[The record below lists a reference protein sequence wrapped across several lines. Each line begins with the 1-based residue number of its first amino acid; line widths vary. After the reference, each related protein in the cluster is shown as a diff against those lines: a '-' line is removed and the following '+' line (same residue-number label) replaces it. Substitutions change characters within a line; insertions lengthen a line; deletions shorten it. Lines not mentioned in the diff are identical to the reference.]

1 MVLVSLSQLSRQVKK
16 KTKKHTLFIW
26 PFLIMLKRMQQA
38 IYWSTPMQEIW
49 FQIHWM
55 LTLKREKKKGR
66 PQSHCRHFLLNG
78 HFNSQTQT
86 NRRHWTPV
94 SHRGHG
100 ASQSISHFFSIAL
113 QLRWSFSF
121 LTASFFCCN
130 RLYKQWRTQSY
141 PSWPESSRFS
151 LGIHVLSDR
160 WISNAAAAVNQ
171 PKIDTEHAWGWGERQ
186 KRGNLIKYDMC

>member
-1 MVLVSLSQLSRQVKK
+1 
-16 KTKKHTLFIW
+16 
-26 PFLIMLKRMQQA
+26 MQQA

-160 WISNAAAAVNQ
+160 WISNAAADVNQ
-171 PKIDTEHAWGWGERQ
+171 PKIDTEHAWGWGGET
-186 KRGNLIKYDMC
+186 KTWKLN

>member
-1 MVLVSLSQLSRQVKK
+1 MISNSLNAHIETGKEKRSHSVSLP
-16 KTKKHTLFIW
+16 T
-26 PFLIMLKRMQQA
+26 
-38 IYWSTPMQEIW
+38 
-49 FQIHWM
+49 
-55 LTLKREKKKGR
+55 
-66 PQSHCRHFLLNG
+66 FLLNGSNIRHGG

-100 ASQSISHFFSIAL
+100 ASRSISHFFSIAL

-121 LTASFFCCN
+121 LTASFFCSN

-160 WISNAAAAVNQ
+160 WISNAAADVNQ
-171 PKIDTEHAWGWGERQ
+171 PKIDTEHAWGWR
-186 KRGNLIKYDMC
+186 KKKKTKTWKLN